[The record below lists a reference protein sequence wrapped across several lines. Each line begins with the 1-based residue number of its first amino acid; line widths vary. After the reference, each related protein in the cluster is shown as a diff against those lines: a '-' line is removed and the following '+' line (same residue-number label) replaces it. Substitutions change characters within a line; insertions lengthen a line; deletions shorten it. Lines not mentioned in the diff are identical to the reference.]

1 MKGAWFGVNG
11 LFKLLKSFK
20 VTVFLLC
27 SLAFILEAAGSN
39 KSAMKL
45 VNRALAKDPG
55 NREFNLQAS
64 RLNLKGGQ
72 VDKAVTHW
80 KKAAGSENIGS
91 FLYWLDK
98 RKITSKDSKEMHH
111 NNLKN
116 NNPWNDLAGVV
127 RKWPV
132 KQPVLNDVG
141 LGLLER
147 GYINEALQ
155 IFLQDLKNCKNDS
168 NLLFNTALAY
178 SKLDS
183 HTIALEYYIEAQRVG
198 LNSLELLNNKGYSFF
213 CLNRFEE
220 AQTCYELARGLAP
233 NDYIVLNNLAA
244 CYVKSRQPNKA
255 ESCFIA
261 AVKNNPGDALLIN
274 NLAMCLDIYGKSKE
288 AVKQIEKALS
298 IEKDIGNK
306 YRILKNKIHC
316 LIKLNQ
322 YEEALELC
330 ALILLK
336 YDDIETWGI
345 QADLLNE
352 LGRAGEAAESYRK
365 ALGLVV

>member
-1 MKGAWFGVNG
+1 M
-11 LFKLLKSFK
+11 FKHLKSFK
-20 VTVFLLC
+20 ANVFILC
-27 SLAFILEAAGSN
+27 SLALILETVGSN
-39 KSAMKL
+39 KSAIKI
-45 VNRALAKDPG
+45 VNRALAKDPR
-55 NREFNLQAS
+55 NRELNLQAS

-72 VDKAVTHW
+72 VDQAVTHW
-80 KKAAGSENIGS
+80 KKAAGPENIGS

-98 RKITSKDSKEMHH
+98 TKKANIVGKETH
-111 NNLKN
+111 NNNHKN
-116 NNPWNDLAGVV
+116 NNPWDDLAGVV

-147 GYINEALQ
+147 GYVNEALQ
-155 IFLQDLKNCKNDS
+155 IFLQDLKNSKNDS

-178 SKLDS
+178 SKLDN
-183 HTIALEYYIEAQRVG
+183 HTTALEYYIEAQSAG
-198 LNSLELLNNKGYSFF
+198 LNSLELLNNKGYSLF

-244 CYVKSRQPNKA
+244 CYVKTNQLDKA

-274 NLAMCLDIYGKSKE
+274 NLAMCQEIKGKSKE
-288 AVKQIEKALS
+288 AIRQYEKAYS
-298 IEKDIGNK
+298 IERDAGNQNK
-306 YRILKNKIHC
+306 ILKNKIHC
-316 LIKLNQ
+316 LIKHNR
-322 YEEALELC
+322 YEDALDLC
-330 ALILLK
+330 ELILSK
-336 YDDIETWGI
+336 YDDIEIWGI

-352 LGRAGEAAESYRK
+352 LGRTSEAAASYRK
-365 ALGLVV
+365 ALGLAG

>member
-1 MKGAWFGVNG
+1 MNFKGSV
-11 LFKLLKSFK
+11 
-20 VTVFLLC
+20 VFLC
-27 SLAFILEAAGSN
+27 SLAFILETLGTN
-39 KSAMKL
+39 KSAMKI
-45 VNRALAKDPG
+45 VNKALAKDPH
-55 NREFNLQAS
+55 NKELNLKAS

-80 KKAAGSENIGS
+80 KKAAGPENIGS

-98 RKITSKDSKEMHH
+98 TKKTSRIGQATPDH
-111 NNLKN
+111 NLKN
-116 NNPWNDLAGVV
+116 NNPWDDLAGVV

-147 GYINEALQ
+147 GYIREALQ
-155 IFLQDLKNCKNDS
+155 IFLQDLKTSKNDAY
-168 NLLFNTALAY
+168 LLFNTALAY
-178 SKLDS
+178 SKLDD
-183 HTIALEYYIEAQRVG
+183 HAIALEYYIKAQRAG
-198 LNSLELLNNKGYSFF
+198 LNSLELLNNKGYSLF

-244 CYVKSRQPNKA
+244 CYVKTKQLDKA

-261 AVKNNPGDALLIN
+261 AVRNNPGDALLIN

-288 AVKQIEKALS
+288 AIRQYEKAYS
-298 IEKDIGNK
+298 IERDIGNK
-306 YRILKNKIHC
+306 NRILKNKIHC
-316 LIKLNQ
+316 LIKLNR

-330 ALILLK
+330 ELILSK
-336 YDDIETWGI
+336 YDDNEIWGI

-352 LGRAGEAAESYRK
+352 LGRIGEAAESYRK
-365 ALGLVV
+365 ALGLVG